1 MIKIEGLVKS
11 YGAHDVLK
19 SIDIDVKSGEIY
31 GFIGQN
37 GAGKSTTMMILAGLM
52 DFQSGACTIDGEVV
66 KRGKNLHFKKVG
78 YLPEEPRFYLYMNSW
93 EYLALI
99 GECGGMSSKQIKSRS
114 GEVLEMVSLL
124 KDAKRPIGN
133 YSRGMKQ
140 RLGMAVAMFHD
151 PKVLL
156 LDEPSS
162 ALDPIG
168 REDVVIIIN
177 ELKSRGKTIFL
188 STHILNDIERV
199 CDRIGILQGGHIV
212 VEDSLDAILKSYAEP
227 IYDIA
232 VSDVTDVNSLMAA
245 LSPYNGHILS
255 VEQRKPSLE
264 TIYKKVVATHGKL

>member
-1 MIKIEGLVKS
+1 MIKIQGLIKG
-11 YGAHDVLK
+11 YGTHEVLK
-19 SIDIDVKSGEIY
+19 GIDIDVNAGEIY

-52 DFQSGACTIDGEVV
+52 DFQSGTCTIDGEIV
-66 KRGKNLHFKKVG
+66 KRGKNRHFKQVG
-78 YLPEEPRFYLYMNSW
+78 YLPEEPRFYLYMNAW
-93 EYLALI
+93 EYLTLI
-99 GECGGMSSKQIKSRS
+99 GESGGMGTREIKVRS
-114 GEVLEMVSLL
+114 GEVLEMVSLT

-168 REDVVIIIN
+168 REDVVTIIEN
-177 ELKSRGKTIFL
+177 LKARGKTIFL

-199 CDRIGILQGGHIV
+199 CDRIGVLQGGHIV
-212 VEDSLDAILKSYAEP
+212 VEDSLDAILKAYSEP
-227 IYDIA
+227 IYDITLT
-232 VSDVTDVNSLMAA
+232 DVTDVSSLMAA
-245 LSPYNGHILS
+245 LEPFSSNILS

-264 TIYKKVVATHGKL
+264 AIYRKVVASHGQF